1 MAPGETAPGVLS
13 GCRTE
18 PPEPGE
24 TASGV
29 PTRHRSEQPAYRA
42 RRTFG
47 CLPFVIL
54 CLFAIPAASVAQSS
68 TPFVV
73 DEWRFGTRES
83 NATLSYCIDA
93 RDPDW
98 PVARAIAAAV
108 AAALLLRPNEHPVG
122 DDPRTADM
130 SGEAMD
136 DTYRLLIQ
144 HCDVAFGFKLVAD
157 AYPAWLTITRP
168 YYRAAYVYAVA
179 DPSWKSLADM
189 PAARAI
195 GATVGTSADLRL
207 SQYIL
212 ASPSGRLWAKY
223 PMASDE
229 AALRAVVE
237 GTTGA
242 ALVWAPALWALRK
255 THPELA
261 GLREIGTSPLP
272 VSTADVGAILLS
284 KQSFL
289 RSNIDRAIASLTEDG
304 TIADILRQQDFPGI
318 PVP

>member
-1 MAPGETAPGVLS
+1 MAL
-13 GCRTE
+13 GCAS
-18 PPEPGE
+18 PQSPEPVRH
-24 TASGV
+24 ASRIAV
-29 PTRHRSEQPAYRA
+29 C
-42 RRTFG
+42 
-47 CLPFVIL
+47 CLL
-54 CLFAIPAASVAQSS
+54 AIPSAGFAQSS

-73 DEWRFGTRES
+73 DEWRFGTRET
-83 NATLSYCIDA
+83 NATLNYCIDA

-98 PVARAIAAAV
+98 PVAREIAAAV
-108 AAALLLRPNEHPVG
+108 AAALLLRANEHLIG

-130 SGEAMD
+130 SGEDMD

-144 HCDVAFGFKLVAD
+144 HCDVAFGFKLVPD

-168 YYRAAYVYAVA
+168 YYRAAYVYVTV
-179 DPSWKSLADM
+179 DPTWKSLGDM
-189 PAARAI
+189 PVTRAI
-195 GATVGTSADLRL
+195 GATIGTSADLRL

-212 ASPSGRLWAKY
+212 AVPAGQRWDKY

-229 AALRAVVE
+229 AALRAVIN

-255 THPELA
+255 KEPA
-261 GLREIGTSPLP
+261 FAKSREIQPAPLP

-289 RSNIDRAIASLTEDG
+289 RSSIDQAIASLTKDG
-304 TIADILRQQDFPGI
+304 TIAGILRQADFPAT

>member
-1 MAPGETAPGVLS
+1 MALGFALS
-13 GCRTE
+13 HS
-18 PPEPGE
+18 PEPARA
-24 TASGV
+24 ASLLL
-29 PTRHRSEQPAYRA
+29 A
-42 RRTFG
+42 
-47 CLPFVIL
+47 L
-54 CLFAIPAASVAQSS
+54 CLSAIPATGFAQSS

-98 PVARAIAAAV
+98 PVAQEIAAAV
-108 AAALLLRPNEHPVG
+108 AAALLLQPKEYLVG
-122 DDPRTADM
+122 DDPKTADM
-130 SGEAMD
+130 SGEDMD

-144 HCDVAFGFKLVAD
+144 HCDVAFGFKLVPD

-168 YYRAAYVYAVA
+168 YYRAAYVYVA
-179 DPSWKSLADM
+179 TDPNWKSLADM
-189 PAARAI
+189 PVTRPI
-195 GATVGTSADLRL
+195 GATIGTSADMRL
-207 SQYIL
+207 TQYIL
-212 ASPSGRLWAKY
+212 AVPAGQRWDKY

-229 AALRAVVE
+229 AALRAV
-237 GTTGA
+237 TTGGIGA

-255 THPELA
+255 KEPAFVQLHDIRPT
-261 GLREIGTSPLP
+261 PLP

-289 RSNIDRAIASLTEDG
+289 RSNIDQAIASLTKDG
-304 TIADILRQQDFPGI
+304 TIAGILKQAGFPGT